1 MGATFGD
8 LIAVADVH
16 WAETMEWLEPL
27 ELSWQAGE
35 RSTISELGQTAL
47 VLARYA
53 ERVGTGFGA
62 QERETA
68 AARRARLCAAS
79 LRETAS
85 VLQGDEESVPERCE
99 LARSLFMARQALGC
113 GLDLL
118 SAHFEVGERGLLPTT
133 AQSEVIASPSSTE
146 WLLTAVDGYAS
157 QLLRVVEK
165 AGRTDA
171 VAKLSEAILHAK
183 PKRSPEDQGLRATT
197 MPEPR
202 AALEAGADEIELLP
216 ERIPLRGGEGRERA
230 LTGIRAN
237 VQWLEA
243 SGVPQSARTWRSL
256 ATSTLMTSEISGQI
270 LRLLMARCRRLDLPE
285 ATDALAEAEMAVGE
299 LADKWTGVTAVWRE
313 VSCDRRSQLDQMMSD
328 AGELVVRLGR
338 LVYADRE
345 WRPSANAVTKLVRP
359 QVLAPEAVDVYM
371 ITRAVEDAIK
381 APVAVAS
388 NALAGLKS
396 GQPTGLTPQGE
407 NQMKLRHERLYRG
420 YLQARNTA
428 AEAQQ
433 ALGRAT
439 QFLVSADERR
449 PGRLA
454 AESFPFQAREALG
467 LTGPEATR
475 TRSRG
480 PGKGARLTPG

>member
-8 LIAVADVH
+8 LLAVADAH
-16 WAETMEWLEPL
+16 WAETMQWLEPL

-35 RSTISELGQTAL
+35 RSTIDELGQTAL

-68 AARRARLCAAS
+68 AVRRARLCAAS

-85 VLQGDEESVPERCE
+85 VLQGNEENAPERCE

-118 SAHFEVGERGLLPTT
+118 SAHFEVGERGLRPAT
-133 AQSEVIASPSSTE
+133 AQSEVISSPSSKE
-146 WLLTAVDGYAS
+146 WLLTAVDGYAG
-157 QLLRVVEK
+157 QLLRIAEK

-171 VAKLSEAILHAK
+171 VAKLSEAVRHA
-183 PKRSPEDQGLRATT
+183 RFRGSPEDQGLRAMT

-202 AALEAGADEIELLP
+202 VAPEVDVEGLEPLP
-216 ERIPLRGGEGRERA
+216 TRVPLRGSEGRERA
-230 LTGIRAN
+230 LTGMRVN

-256 ATSTLMTSEISGQI
+256 ATSTLMTSEISGQT
-270 LRLLMARCRRLDLPE
+270 LRLLMARCRQLDLPE
-285 ATDALAEAEMAVGE
+285 ATAALTEAEMTVGM
-299 LADKWTGVTAVWRE
+299 LTDKWTEITAMWRE
-313 VSCDRRSQLDQMMSD
+313 VSCDRRSQLDQMMID
-328 AGELVVRLGR
+328 AGELVVRFGR

-345 WRPSANAVTKLVRP
+345 WKPSVNAVTKLVRP
-359 QVLAPEAVDVYM
+359 QVLAPEAVDVHM
-371 ITRAVEDAIK
+371 IARAVVDVIK
-381 APVAVAS
+381 APAAVAS
-388 NALAGLKS
+388 SALIGLERGGPAGLT
-396 GQPTGLTPQGE
+396 QQGE
-407 NQMKLRHERLYRG
+407 TQMGLRHERLRGG
-420 YLQARNTA
+420 YLQARNAA
-428 AEAQQ
+428 AEARQ

-439 QFLVSADERR
+439 QVLASSAERR

-454 AESFPFQAREALG
+454 AESFPFQAKESIGIAG
-467 LTGPEATR
+467 SETTR
-475 TRSRG
+475 ARG
-480 PGKGARLTPG
+480 NGVGKGPRLAPG